1 MTSDEIQKT
10 LKDIIMTKSRKILYR
25 SDERVIQSVDALKSA
40 RKFGRNGGA
49 PKKLLVDFRVMF
61 DNPMSRR
68 ECDNLSKTRLLT
80 KYLGLLNGLSEIDN
94 RNVGANA
101 GGNNYNT
108 RGNGNT
114 DSRSSR
120 GTGTSQVDL
129 SQTSAFPSSL
139 QEVTRNPVRWDDP
152 SSEFVLYD
160 QITGKYKGSHA
171 NLMRMMKAELA
182 KTLDLED
189 PEKIKL
195 CGKLRPILHV
205 MAESPDVISPS
216 KSDVEV
222 FTLYIQT
229 MQDFIDH
236 NRAPSTSR
244 DHRSVSKKRKRQ
256 HRNRK
261 RRRRRYSS
269 SSDSSDSEAEA
280 KSIAR
285 TGRLTYSEQDI
296 HTFGEFVEDFK
307 VWKDETDG
315 AGIVEDE
322 ALRFMCKHVARKRSK
337 LRNKTSGVYNKFQA
351 PFQKDFAR
359 TRMCRIYE
367 DTAELVQGRIDRSRR
382 INAAVS
388 RKRRE
393 QLARSV
399 AARARA
405 QDLATPGDIESLEEE
420 NTILSRLVIELDLVL
435 EGKKAWTSFKEK
447 KKEAGL
453 LRTVLDAHKDI
464 DKATAKAM
472 LKAAAANALPTFTPK
487 KKQKNRKSQ
496 QSPSSNPQQES
507 KPAVVITPKVKSG
520 DNDNFCWKCGKDNH
534 KTRSCYTKRDPEEY
548 VHKEKFSRAQLK
560 FEKLKF
566 KNKKKNARP

>member
-1 MTSDEIQKT
+1 MTSEEIKKT
-10 LKDIIMTKSRKILYR
+10 LKDILKTKSQKILYR
-25 SDERVIQSVDALKSA
+25 SDERVTPTVSALKSA

-49 PKKLLVDFRVMF
+49 PKKLLIDFRVMF
-61 DNPMSRR
+61 GDPMSKRS
-68 ECDNLSKTRLLT
+68 CDNLSKSRLIT
-80 KYLGLLNGLSEIDN
+80 KYLALLGDLPEIRGN
-94 RNVGANA
+94 T
-101 GGNNYNT
+101 GGNNDVTGGATNT
-108 RGNGNT
+108 GSG
-114 DSRSSR
+114 SH
-120 GTGTSQVDL
+120 GTTQVDL
-129 SQTSAFPSSL
+129 SQTSMFPSSL
-139 QEVTRNPVRWDDP
+139 TEVTSNPVRWDDP

-160 QITGKYKGSHA
+160 KITGKYKGSHS

-182 KTLDLED
+182 NALVLED

-229 MQDFIDH
+229 MQDYMD
-236 NRAPSTSR
+236 NNKGRSTNKDYR
-244 DHRSVSKKRKRQ
+244 PVSKKRKRQ

-269 SSDSSDSEAEA
+269 DSDSASSDSEVES

-296 HTFGEFVEDFK
+296 HVFSEFVEDFN

-315 AGIVEDE
+315 AGEVEDE
-322 ALRFMCKHVARKRSK
+322 ALRFMCKHVARPRSK
-337 LRNKTSGVYNKFQA
+337 LRHKSVGVYNKFQSG
-351 PFQKDFAR
+351 FQKDHAR

-367 DTAELVQGRIDRSRR
+367 DTAKLIQGRIDRSRR

-393 QLARSV
+393 QVARSV

-405 QDLATPGDIESLEEE
+405 QDLATPGDVESLEEE

-435 EGKKAWTSFKEK
+435 EGKKAWTSYKEK
-447 KKEAGL
+447 MREAGMI
-453 LRTVLDAHKDI
+453 RTVLDAHKNI

-472 LKAAAANALPTFTPK
+472 LKAAASNALPAFTPK
-487 KKQKNRKSQ
+487 KKPNNRKPQQPSQ
-496 QSPSSNPQQES
+496 TNPQQES
-507 KPAVVITPKVKSG
+507 RPAVIITQKPKPKPG
-520 DNDNFCWKCGKDNH
+520 DNDDFCWKCGKDNH
-534 KTRSCYTKRDPEEY
+534 KTRDCWTKRDPEEY
-548 VHKEKFSRAQLK
+548 VHKEKYTKRQLK

-566 KNKKKNARP
+566 NRKKNGRP